1 MTKTDNQDELRAQL
15 RALLDGGNAHAELD
29 EVVDDFPVE
38 KRGVVWEAVPYSAWQ
53 LLEHLRIAQ
62 NDILQFSSNRDGNYK
77 ALKWPDEYWPKEA
90 NPPEEQAWER
100 SLEQIRADRN
110 RFEGLISD
118 TNADLFAPFP
128 WAGEG
133 QNLLR
138 EALLIADHN
147 AYHTGELVVLRRLLG
162 IWPA

>member
-1 MTKTDNQDELRAQL
+1 MQL

-29 EVVDDFPVE
+29 EVVGDFPVE

-62 NDILQFSSNRDGNYK
+62 SDILQFSSNHDGKYK
-77 ALKWPDEYWPKEA
+77 TLKWPDDYWPKDP

-118 TNADLFAPFP
+118 ANADLFAAFP
-128 WAGEG
+128 WADEG

-162 IWPA
+162 IWPT

>member
-1 MTKTDNQDELRAQL
+1 MANIGNNEELRAQL
-15 RALLDGGNAHAELD
+15 RDLLAGGNAHAELD
-29 EVVDDFPVE
+29 EVVEDFPVE
-38 KRGVVWEAVPYSAWQ
+38 MRGVVWEAVPYSAWQ
-53 LLEHLRIAQ
+53 LVEHLRIAQ
-62 NDILQFSSNRDGNYK
+62 DDILQFSLNHDGHYK
-77 ALKWPDEYWPKEA
+77 ALKWPDAYWPKDP

-100 SLEQIRADRN
+100 SLQQLRADRN
-110 RFEGLISD
+110 RFAGLISD
-118 TNADLFAPFP
+118 PNADLFAPFP
-128 WAGEG
+128 WGEG